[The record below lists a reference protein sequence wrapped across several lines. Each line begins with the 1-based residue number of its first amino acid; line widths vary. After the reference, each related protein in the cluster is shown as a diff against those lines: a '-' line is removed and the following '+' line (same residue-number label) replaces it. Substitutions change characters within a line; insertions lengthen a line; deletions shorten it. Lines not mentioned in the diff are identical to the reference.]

1 MHTFCEREWDMTKA
15 LVAIGQCLK
24 LSLPIHIDLHKM
36 YVSRWMYTSH
46 CILAFLLIGLDL

>member
-24 LSLPIHIDLHKM
+24 LSLPIHIDLRKM

-46 CILAFLLIGLDL
+46 CTLPFLLIGLDL